1 MWRTMENIYNLVSK
15 GERKLIRA
23 VGGDRSRID
32 ALIPSYFVHAVP
44 GIRDATEEGEETIG

>member
-1 MWRTMENIYNLVSK
+1 MENIYNLVSK